1 MSERYLQASCYW
13 ITVCVCSD
21 KIGVFPPLPACRLF
35 VGLMWFLFIPAWWW
49 QVGGC
54 GVTSGKWGPNSGLWT
69 NSILPKICRKTL
81 VVCRVVPAPW
91 SSVDL
96 IWRKLWRKCSCVEEW
111 WEAPGSLL
119 GQAEVL
125 TGHYQNIASVS
136 RFSLRLPR
144 VLSAHI
150 KSVAVEIPQS
160 IAVDLE
166 KNLDSQN

>member
-1 MSERYLQASCYW
+1 M
-13 ITVCVCSD
+13 
-21 KIGVFPPLPACRLF
+21 
-35 VGLMWFLFIPAWWW
+35 
-49 QVGGC
+49 
-54 GVTSGKWGPNSGLWT
+54 
-69 NSILPKICRKTL
+69 
-81 VVCRVVPAPW
+81 
-91 SSVDL
+91 
-96 IWRKLWRKCSCVEEW
+96 EEW